1 MKSRTSVA
9 FTTTDLGNHEPNE
22 EVVPHGAGE
31 KKGKDSREV
40 EGERVE
46 REREG

>member
-1 MKSRTSVA
+1 MNPTRRLS
-9 FTTTDLGNHEPNE
+9 
-22 EVVPHGAGE
+22 PHGAGE

-40 EGERVE
+40 EGEGVE